1 VTVTAPATRPSP
13 YRQPVRWFLELWRE
27 IHEQSLE
34 PGRERRI
41 DFRVLLVLITVAV
54 SLSLQEFYGDR
65 ATFFRLMGPG
75 WRESNPQAELWSF
88 AWWSGARV
96 FGFLVLPA
104 AVVLFLMPGERLR
117 DYGWSLRGFYQ
128 HIGLYAVLY
137 AFVFPLVWVM
147 AHTRDFQRIYPFY
160 RLANRSTFDFVAWE
174 FLYALQFL
182 SLEFFFR
189 GFMLFATRRS
199 LGVYSIWVM
208 VVPYCMIHFGKTFA
222 ETMAA
227 IVAGLAL
234 GTVALRT
241 KSIWGGVFVHIA
253 VAVTMDLM
261 TVGYLR
267 PR

>member
-1 VTVTAPATRPSP
+1 VTVTAPAVFSP
-13 YRQPVRWFLELWRE
+13 YRQPIRWFLNLWRE
-27 IHEQSLE
+27 IHEESLE
-34 PGRERRI
+34 PGRERKL
-41 DFRVLLVLITVAV
+41 DFRLLLVMLTVAV
-54 SLSLQEFYGDR
+54 SLSLQEFFGDR
-65 ATFFRLMGPG
+65 GTFFRLMPDGF
-75 WRESNPQAELWSF
+75 RETVHYAELWSF
-88 AWWSGARV
+88 LWWSGTRV
-96 FGFLVLPA
+96 FGFLILPA
-104 AVVLFLMPGERLR
+104 AVVLFAMPGERLR
-117 DYGWSLRGFYQ
+117 DYGWNLAGFYR
-128 HIGLYAVLY
+128 HIGLYLVLY
-137 AFVFPLVWVM
+137 AFVFPLCWLM
-147 AHTRDFQRIYPFY
+147 AHTKDFQRIYPFY
-160 RLANRSTFDFVAWE
+160 RLANRSLFEFVAWE
-174 FLYALQFL
+174 LLYAAQFL

-189 GFMLFATRRS
+189 GFMLVATKRT
-199 LGVYSIWVM
+199 LGVHAIWVM

>member
-1 VTVTAPATRPSP
+1 VSATSP
-13 YRQPVRWFLELWRE
+13 YRHPARWFLGLWRD
-27 IHEQSLE
+27 IHAESVE
-34 PGRERRI
+34 RERRGL
-41 DFRVLLVLITVAV
+41 DWRLLVVLLVVAV

-65 ATFFRLMGPG
+65 GTFYRLLPKQLHGH
-75 WRESNPQAELWSF
+75 RYAELWSF
-88 AWWSGARV
+88 CWWSGWRV
-96 FGFLVLPA
+96 FGFLILPA
-104 AVVLFLMPGERLR
+104 AAVLAMPGERLR
-117 DYGWSLRGFYQ
+117 DYGWSLAGFTR
-128 HIGLYAVLY
+128 HLGLYAVLY
-137 AFVFPLVWVM
+137 LFVLPLCWIFS
-147 AHTRDFQRIYPFY
+147 HTESFQRIYPFY
-160 RLANRSTFDFVAWE
+160 KLANRSAFDFWAWE
-174 FLYALQFL
+174 LLYAAQFL

-189 GFMLFATRRS
+189 GFMLFATRRT

-208 VVPYCMIHFGKTFA
+208 VVPYAMIHFGKTFA

-227 IVAGLAL
+227 IVAGLVL